1 MSSHVSPQPSLVVDG
16 AESKICTII
25 AQETAVNKD
34 ISTSQGG
41 FGTVAIQHY
50 SATRL
55 AHTERSGSRLVE
67 RGKPNGPGYEVGAE
81 FVISFV

>member
-1 MSSHVSPQPSLVVDG
+1 MSSHVSPQPSLVGDG

-41 FGTVAIQHY
+41 FGTVAIPHY
-50 SATRL
+50 SGARL
-55 AHTERSGSRLVE
+55 AHNKRNGNRLIE
-67 RGKPNGPGYEVGAE
+67 RGRSNGRVMKPARD
-81 FVISFV
+81 S